1 MNVIIV
7 WEPEIISFDN
17 ICHMNNHMLV
27 MPVRIPLVRSSHVS
41 QRGSGV
47 SGGVP
52 RGRLG
57 LPVQRREDERGD
69 GGEGGGH
76 VGVALGAA
84 RHREEEG
91 QRQERALQTEP
102 GHRGGGGGCGVG
114 SED

>member
-1 MNVIIV
+1 MY
-7 WEPEIISFDN
+7 N

-41 QRGSGV
+41 QRGSGRSV
-47 SGGVP
+47 GLP

-91 QRQERALQTEP
+91 QREERALQTEP
-102 GHRGGGGGCGVG
+102 GGRGGGGGCGVG
-114 SED
+114 SADY